1 MSREIKFRAKVKGL
15 TVYSN
20 GFFKKYD
27 GTIIVITKCDKD
39 NFETSPIDEGSLS
52 EFTGFQDKNGT
63 DIYESDSFLSYGY
76 SDDIFD
82 VDKNSEV
89 FHVFFNKSTA
99 SFDYKNKEGTDV
111 NAMTRRRMRKFQVIE
126 IK

>member
-82 VDKNSEV
+82 
-89 FHVFFNKSTA
+89 
-99 SFDYKNKEGTDV
+99 YKNKEGTDV